1 MSSSIFFC
9 TLKNS
14 FIKQW
19 FFGVKLVEKKKQNPD
34 KNIKIVNLTPHSDKT
49 VCCMFQHKQLNHW
62 KLGTRN
68 VTACIQ
74 TFWWDK
80 YDDKCTDWKWNFWY
94 IYTCMCV
101 IHIYDAWIACAK
113 HMILWPLNFNC
124 YCLNYILISSL

>member
-34 KNIKIVNLTPHSDKT
+34 KNIKIVNLTPNSDKT

-62 KLGTRN
+62 KLGTCN
-68 VTACIQ
+68 VTVFKHFGGINMMINAQIESGISGTFIHACVS
-74 TFWWDK
+74 
-80 YDDKCTDWKWNFWY
+80 Y
-94 IYTCMCV
+94 IYTTHELHV
-101 IHIYDAWIACAK
+101 QNIWYYD
-113 HMILWPLNFNC
+113 LW
-124 YCLNYILISSL
+124 ILIAIVWTTS